1 MQTRYQE
8 REVMGKLQQ
17 PVHLT
22 VFHLFGLILAGVCAS
37 GLAKDGWAER
47 GYVGLLGGLIL
58 GALAA
63 PIIFFLGFVLSLLG
77 LLSLVFIDSS
87 GTRPFPDGQR

>member
-1 MQTRYQE
+1 
-8 REVMGKLQQ
+8 MGKLQQ

-47 GYVGLLGGLIL
+47 GYVGLLGGLII
-58 GALAA
+58 GALAFA
-63 PIIFFLGFVLSLLG
+63 PIEGSFPARAFLAG
-77 LLSLVFIDSS
+77 LAIAYY
-87 GTRPFPDGQR
+87 